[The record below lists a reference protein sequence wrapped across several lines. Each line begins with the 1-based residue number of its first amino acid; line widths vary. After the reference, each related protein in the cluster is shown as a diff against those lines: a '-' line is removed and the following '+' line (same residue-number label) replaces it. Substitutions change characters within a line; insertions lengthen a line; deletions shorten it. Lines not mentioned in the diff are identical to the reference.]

1 VAVEFRILGPLE
13 VLDDHG
19 RPLILGGA
27 KQRALLAVLLLHA
40 GQVVSAERLVDEL
53 WGEEPSER
61 ARSVLQVHVANLRKV
76 LEPARPRRSA
86 VGVLRTQPPGY
97 LVEVGHDDLDLG
109 RFERLAE
116 QGRAALAAGDPEEA
130 AGLLRA
136 ALELWRGPALADVV
150 LKANGQGEV
159 ARLEERRLAALEDRI
174 QAELAAGRHHEL
186 VGELEALIVAHP
198 LRERLHGQL
207 LLALY
212 RSGRQAEALAGYRRM
227 RETLAE
233 ELGID
238 PSRPLQELERAI
250 LAQDPTLDW
259 VPAAANADQPA
270 AVVQPMPRRRPSTLP
285 VPPTPLVGREQA
297 LAEVTALVR
306 QGDARLVTLTGVGG
320 TGKTRLAL
328 QAAAELAGAFPDGA
342 WFVALAPVAD
352 PQLVLPTLAQT
363 LGVKEA
369 GGQPLDERLR
379 EDLHARRLLVV
390 LDNFEHLLAAA
401 PAVTGLLAACP
412 NLSVLATS
420 RAALRV
426 SGEQIYEVPPLA
438 VPDLDALDDDAALEA
453 CADGLLANHAVAL
466 FVARARAVRP
476 GFALTAANAAAV
488 ATVCARLD
496 GLPLALE
503 LAAARVRLLSAQD
516 LQARLERR
524 LELLTGGPRDLPARQ
539 QTLRATLD
547 WSYDLLDSAEQRLL
561 ARLAVF
567 AGGCTLAA
575 AEAVGGADGD
585 PGWSVLDGLT
595 GLVANSLLSRDD
607 QDQARRGAAE
617 GAEPTEG
624 SRLRLLETV
633 RE

>member
-250 LAQDPTLDW
+250 LAQDPPWTGSRL
-259 VPAAANADQPA
+259 
-270 AVVQPMPRRRPSTLP
+270 
-285 VPPTPLVGREQA
+285 PPTPI
-297 LAEVTALVR
+297 
-306 QGDARLVTLTGVGG
+306 
-320 TGKTRLAL
+320 
-328 QAAAELAGAFPDGA
+328 
-342 WFVALAPVAD
+342 
-352 PQLVLPTLAQT
+352 
-363 LGVKEA
+363 
-369 GGQPLDERLR
+369 
-379 EDLHARRLLVV
+379 
-390 LDNFEHLLAAA
+390 N
-401 PAVTGLLAACP
+401 
-412 NLSVLATS
+412 
-420 RAALRV
+420 
-426 SGEQIYEVPPLA
+426 
-438 VPDLDALDDDAALEA
+438 
-453 CADGLLANHAVAL
+453 
-466 FVARARAVRP
+466 RP
-476 GFALTAANAAAV
+476 
-488 ATVCARLD
+488 R
-496 GLPLALE
+496 
-503 LAAARVRLLSAQD
+503 
-516 LQARLERR
+516 
-524 LELLTGGPRDLPARQ
+524 
-539 QTLRATLD
+539 
-547 WSYDLLDSAEQRLL
+547 
-561 ARLAVF
+561 
-567 AGGCTLAA
+567 
-575 AEAVGGADGD
+575 
-585 PGWSVLDGLT
+585 
-595 GLVANSLLSRDD
+595 
-607 QDQARRGAAE
+607 
-617 GAEPTEG
+617 
-624 SRLRLLETV
+624 
-633 RE
+633 